1 MNKLDQEEIAD
12 ILANAEK
19 LENKLGWLQEAVTQ
33 VHKSYSLP
41 DFIELQKYDES
52 AKVGYLIED
61 IEICVA
67 NIDQE
72 ISDALNKIERLR
84 KAMKKS

>member
-1 MNKLDQEEIAD
+1 MNKLDQEEVSNIIKNAD
-12 ILANAEK
+12 A

-33 VHKSYSLP
+33 VHKAYSLP
-41 DFIELQKYDES
+41 DFMELQKYDET

-72 ISDALNKIERLR
+72 ISDALNKIDRLR
-84 KAMKKS
+84 KTLKKV

>member
-1 MNKLDQEEIAD
+1 MNKLDQEEIAN

-19 LENKLGWLQEAVTQ
+19 LENKLGWLQEQ
-33 VHKSYSLP
+33 VAELQNAYTLP

-52 AKVGYLIED
+52 AKVGYLVED

-72 ISDALNKIERLR
+72 ISDAFNKIERLR
-84 KAMKKS
+84 KALKKS